1 MDGKSIVRLY
11 VSSSTQG
18 MQALGETTGE
28 GRVYARLVQEASPP
42 PGP

>member
-1 MDGKSIVRLY
+1 MDGKPIVRLY

-18 MQALGETTGE
+18 MQALGETAGE
-28 GRVYARLVQEASPP
+28 GGVNVSIVQDASPP